1 MLFVLILGADGPDQY
16 ASNVQHYLNN
26 HISWLKQMNEHHS
39 KFKQFRGIIV
49 TGWQRLI
56 FFSCV
61 YYGILMEIF
70 YNSITDENCAKPWE
84 IHSYS

>member
-1 MLFVLILGADGPDQY
+1 MLILGADGPDQY

-49 TGWQRLI
+49 TGWQRLS
-56 FFSCV
+56 FFS
-61 YYGILMEIF
+61 YMHYTTLMETFI
-70 YNSITDENCAKPWE
+70 IAKY
-84 IHSYS
+84 I

>member
-1 MLFVLILGADGPDQY
+1 MLILGADGPDQY

-49 TGWQRLI
+49 TGWQRLS
-56 FFSCV
+56 FFQFALC
-61 YYGILMEIF
+61 YFDGNIF
-70 YNSITDENCAKPWE
+70 YNTVQMAVI
-84 IHSYS
+84 Y